1 MSDKELEAQLAR
13 YKKLIS
19 ISHDLASVLNLDIL
33 LRRIVTAATE
43 LTKADSASILLY
55 DERLQQLHFQV
66 ATNPH
71 DPLLRGLRVPVENS
85 IAGWIVTNRKP
96 IMITDVSKD
105 ARYFPGI
112 SETTGL
118 ITTSLLGVPLIAKD
132 KVIGVLQ
139 AVNQEIDE
147 FTKDDQD
154 ALLTLGSQAA
164 VAIENSRLFQQFD
177 LIAEFVHE
185 IRTPLASLNTAAH
198 LLTHPKI
205 DERKREK
212 LTKNIQRETN
222 RLADMSTDFL
232 NIARLESGRN
242 QFSVEN
248 VNVSK
253 ILDDCAHLMEDQ
265 AEQCGLIFE
274 SDYPANLPQIEGDG
288 VKLTQAVL
296 NLLSNA
302 IKYNH
307 PGGKVKLGAT
317 ADSEFIH
324 ITVQDTGI
332 GIPEKYQG
340 KMFSKF
346 FRVPGSEHYAQGT
359 GLGLTIVYRIIEG
372 HNGKIEFE
380 SEVAKGS
387 AFTIHLP
394 LEI

>member
-253 ILDDCAHLMEDQ
+253 ILDYCAHLMEDQ

-288 VKLTQAVL
+288 
-296 NLLSNA
+296 
-302 IKYNH
+302 
-307 PGGKVKLGAT
+307 
-317 ADSEFIH
+317 AD
-324 ITVQDTGI
+324 
-332 GIPEKYQG
+332 
-340 KMFSKF
+340 
-346 FRVPGSEHYAQGT
+346 
-359 GLGLTIVYRIIEG
+359 
-372 HNGKIEFE
+372 
-380 SEVAKGS
+380 
-387 AFTIHLP
+387 
-394 LEI
+394 